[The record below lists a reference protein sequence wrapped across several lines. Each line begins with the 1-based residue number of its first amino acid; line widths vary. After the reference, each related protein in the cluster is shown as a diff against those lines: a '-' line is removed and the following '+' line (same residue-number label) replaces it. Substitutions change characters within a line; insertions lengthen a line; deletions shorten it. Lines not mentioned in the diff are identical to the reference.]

1 VPKCL
6 LPVPHHKQKQQ
17 ADCLAACAAMILDYL
32 AQPIVYADLV
42 KLLQIGPIGTPSFR
56 IQALNKLGLTVVYG
70 KSSLQSMRHH
80 LLQGHPGI
88 AFVNTDELPYWQGE
102 DTYHAVVVV
111 GFEDRYLLLNDP
123 YFDQSPQTVDEDEFL
138 LAWSEHDFR
147 YALIFSA
154 ANE

>member
-70 KSSLQSMRHH
+70 KSSLESMR
-80 LLQGHPGI
+80 
-88 AFVNTDELPYWQGE
+88 
-102 DTYHAVVVV
+102 
-111 GFEDRYLLLNDP
+111 
-123 YFDQSPQTVDEDEFL
+123 
-138 LAWSEHDFR
+138 
-147 YALIFSA
+147 
-154 ANE
+154 